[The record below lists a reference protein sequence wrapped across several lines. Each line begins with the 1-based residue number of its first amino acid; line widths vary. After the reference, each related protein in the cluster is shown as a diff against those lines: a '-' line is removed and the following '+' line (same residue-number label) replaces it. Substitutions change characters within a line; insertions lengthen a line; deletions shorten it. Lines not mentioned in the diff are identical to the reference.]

1 MNKILK
7 TIGLAAVASM
17 VLMSSSVEADAETTR
32 EHRAIW
38 CTPFLSHWPT
48 ASISAG
54 NAETHK
60 NVLRKR
66 MASYKEQGINVIYYH
81 VRSECDATYKS
92 SYEPWAE
99 SVSGNRGVAPAFDP
113 FEFMVQTCH
122 EYGIECY
129 AWINPYRYH
138 TDKNGSHKPTSAS
151 QEWVSKE
158 IDYENSHPEWLM
170 SGTSNNTVLNPA
182 KAEVLQRILDV
193 TKEIVTN
200 YDIDGVIF
208 DDYFYPQGGTAET
221 SAAPDYADYVASG
234 TTLSMGDWRRANV
247 NNMVGEVNKLIKSLK
262 PYVCFGIS
270 PAGKSSPPNV
280 ETEYG
285 MPALGGDFQY
295 ATIYSDPLHWL
306 KYQQLDFVSPQVYWV
321 SEFKKRS
328 EWWIDAA
335 IKFDRHMYVSTSP
348 LDYNNDQKYAGA
360 QAMIDEVNM
369 TREFNRQDETGL
381 VYFEYKTFN
390 NSSEKYDGTN
400 RQDLGDILYQYAYQ
414 NKALTP
420 LRHWNNVRDPKITS
434 NVTVS
439 GTTLTWDEV
448 EGMRY
453 TVYAVPTTLSESEFS
468 CQKQYLEQVCYTN
481 SYTIPDAKASG
492 YNWAV
497 CVYDRY
503 GNEYAPLFAG
513 KTVGT
518 AATPTLTFPVNGEKA
533 PDLFTFTWNADGT
546 HYRVEMAKDAA
557 FTQFVGDA
565 ETDEAKVSVTALE
578 ATIEAGETY
587 YWRVISKKPNALDKT
602 SAVGSFVASRIAITS
617 PVTASTDV
625 SLTPTISW
633 TPIDG
638 CEFTME
644 ISKTNAF
651 DDVVYSV
658 TTTKSSVVVPE
669 RELSSYNDYYV
680 RVIASKDGV
689 SSISDVV
696 TFKTLEITEFAVPEF
711 LRPLTS
717 GIIVYSNQPIELKPY
732 TGLTSVVVDISKSA
746 SFGRGKVSYT
756 LTNLDCATKPAGEIT
771 ISSANLVD
779 GTTYYVRARGSYKTA
794 SGTKNT
800 DYTEVISF
808 VYNAGAG
815 VEGVAN
821 DEAKVYV
828 SNENVVVLGVA
839 QSVEIYNIGGQL
851 VEQADVEGQSTFDIN
866 HLASGAYI
874 IKVISANGVVTLKH
888 VK

>member
-1 MNKILK
+1 MNKFLK

-17 VLMSSSVEADAETTR
+17 VMMSSSVKADAETTR

-38 CTPFLSHWPT
+38 CTPFLGHWPT
-48 ASISAG
+48 AAITTG
-54 NAETHK
+54 NAESHK

-66 MASYKEQGINVIYYH
+66 MATYKEQGINVIYYH

-99 SVSGNRGVAPAFDP
+99 SVSGTRGVAPAFDP
-113 FEFMVQTCH
+113 FEFMIQTCH

-138 TDKNGSHKPTSAS
+138 TSKNGTHGGGAL
-151 QEWVSKE
+151 
-158 IDYENSHPEWLM
+158 DYEVTHPEWLM
-170 SGTSNNTVLNPA
+170 SGTSSNTVLNPA

-193 TKEIVTN
+193 TREIVTN
-200 YDIDGVIF
+200 YDVDGVIF
-208 DDYFYPQGGTAET
+208 DDYFYPQGGTVET

-247 NNMVGEVNKLIKSLK
+247 NNMVGEVNKLIKSVK

-295 ATIYSDPLHWL
+295 NTIYSDPLHWL

-321 SEFKKRS
+321 NEFKKRG

-335 IKFDRHMYVSTSP
+335 IKFDRHMYISTSP
-348 LDYNNDQKYAGA
+348 TDYTSDASAGA

-369 TREFNRQDETGL
+369 SREFNRQDETGL
-381 VYFEYKTFN
+381 AFFEYKTFN
-390 NSSEKYDGTN
+390 NYTEKYDGTT
-400 RQDLGDILYQYAYQ
+400 RQYLGDIIYQYAYQ

-420 LRHWNNVRDPKITS
+420 LRHWNNVRDPKMTS

-439 GTTLTWDEV
+439 GTTLTWNAV

-481 SYTIPDAKASG
+481 SYTIPDTKASG

-513 KTVGT
+513 KSVTT
-518 AATPTLTFPVNGEKA
+518 AAVPTLTFPVNGEKA
-533 PDLFTFTWNADGT
+533 PDLFTFTWNGDGT
-546 HYRVEMAKDAA
+546 QYRVELAKDAA

-565 ETDEAKVSVTALE
+565 ETDENKMSVTALE
-578 ATIEAGETY
+578 ASIEAGQTY
-587 YWRVISKKPNALDKT
+587 YWRVISKKPNALDQM
-602 SAVGSFVASRIAITS
+602 SAVGSFVASKITITS
-617 PVTASTDV
+617 PTTASTDV
-625 SLTPTISW
+625 SLTPTVSW

-638 CEFTME
+638 CEFTVE
-644 ISKTNAF
+644 ISKTEAF
-651 DDVVYSV
+651 DDVVYSTV
-658 TTTKSSVVVPE
+658 TTKSSVVVPE
-669 RELSSYNDYYV
+669 CELSSYNDYYV

-689 SSISDVV
+689 SSTSDVV
-696 TFKTLEITEFAVPEF
+696 TFKTLEITEFAAPEF

-717 GIIVYSNQPIELKPY
+717 GATIYSNQPIELKPY
-732 TGLTSVVVDISKSA
+732 TGLTTVVIDISKTE
-746 SFGRGKVSYT
+746 SFGRTGKVSYT

-779 GTTYYVRARGSYKTA
+779 GTTYYVRVRGSYKIA

-800 DYTEVISF
+800 DYSAVIPF
-808 VYNAGAG
+808 VYNAGTG
-815 VEGVAN
+815 VEGITN

-828 SNENVVVLGVA
+828 TNENVVVLAGA

-851 VEQADVEGQSTFDIN
+851 VEQADVEGQSTLDIN

-874 IKVISANGVVTLKH
+874 IKVISANDVVTLKH